1 MVPGLLA
8 ASSGRSS
15 FSRAKSNKSGL
26 KGRRDEHTGHD
37 WVPSGSEVPQ
47 TPQVRPVFAF
57 TLGDRSAKQSLR
69 RIGRQF
75 LGLGQL
81 SPARLIS
88 FLPATAYQ
96 ILPRCSSTL
105 RKTQSLKKLRAK
117 VAITDVLYVD
127 ENLTLKLPLTSK
139 GIL

>member
-1 MVPGLLA
+1 M
-8 ASSGRSS
+8 
-15 FSRAKSNKSGL
+15 
-26 KGRRDEHTGHD
+26 
-37 WVPSGSEVPQ
+37 PSASEVPQ

-81 SPARLIS
+81 SRARLIS
-88 FLPATAYQ
+88 FLLTTAYQ
-96 ILPRCSSTL
+96 ILSRCSSTL
-105 RKTQSLKKLRAK
+105 HKTQSLKKLRAN
-117 VAITDVLYVD
+117 VAITRVLYVD

>member
-1 MVPGLLA
+1 MVPVLLP

-75 LGLGQL
+75 LLGQL
-81 SPARLIS
+81 SQARFIS
-88 FLPATAYQ
+88 FLLTTAYQ
-96 ILPRCSSTL
+96 ILPRGSSIL
-105 RKTQSLKKLRAK
+105 HKTQSLKKLRAN
-117 VAITDVLYVD
+117 VAITRVLYVD
-127 ENLTLKLPLTSK
+127 ENL
-139 GIL
+139 

>member
-1 MVPGLLA
+1 MVCAPLRVSSALEL
-8 ASSGRSS
+8 ASSRSS
-15 FSRAKSNKSGL
+15 FSRAKSNKAGS

-81 SPARLIS
+81 SQARLIS
-88 FLPATAYQ
+88 FLLTTAYQ
-96 ILPRCSSTL
+96 ILPRGSSIL
-105 RKTQSLKKLRAK
+105 RKTQSLKKLRAN
-117 VAITDVLYVD
+117 VAVTRVLYV
-127 ENLTLKLPLTSK
+127 
-139 GIL
+139 